1 VLRGIQGRADKFEGK
16 VAPSGAEMTVEG
28 TWQFTGGDG
37 TFKGLTGKGT
47 FKIRLSSP
55 KQWRV
60 PGRVRMSLH
69 GQSPRSLI
77 FAVRILF

>member
-1 VLRGIQGRADKFEGK
+1 MLRGIQGRADKFEGK

-37 TFKGLTGKGT
+37 KFKGLTGKGT

-55 KQWRV
+55 KQVEGTWQGAYELATAKAHAR
-60 PGRVRMSLH
+60 
-69 GQSPRSLI
+69 
-77 FAVRILF
+77 